1 MHPMYIVFLL
11 AGMGFDIESSNCL
24 RDDALANLHREGGAY
39 IMSSCVR
46 VEELPFSLDCGGL
59 ES

>member
-1 MHPMYIVFLL
+1 MYIVFLL